1 MNRRVKAGGLLV
13 IVVAVLAIGSQ
24 GAAAPGGG
32 QLWVTGQDGS
42 RIHVVHGIGEA
53 TDTIQLPLGTS
64 PHFAR
69 LSPSGRYV
77 YVPSLG
83 YGTITVIRASDR
95 EIVDVI
101 DPEPSAVA
109 MPPAVNSNPGL
120 PGGLGTH
127 DAKPSPDGSI
137 VLTSQWSSN
146 RIYKIAADEAN
157 ESWSVAQQSD
167 PLPGRPICFVF
178 NPRGEKAYVGLFPG
192 TVPGLTPPN
201 ALILVVDVETLTV
214 IKSLPVIGGWSCSW
228 AQTHDGSTTWLTT
241 NAPGGRV
248 YRLDMEDDTLELF
261 LATGAEHVHGMGM
274 SPNEQTLYLSSREDD
289 TLRIVDIASATA
301 TSMSLD
307 ATPGVPDRPDSVA
320 VQGDNVWVTLK
331 STGKLARVNANQ
343 ESAEYIELEDPC
355 PGALPAPANSNLCY
369 AVHSVDGSY

>member
-1 MNRRVKAGGLLV
+1 MNPRVKAGGL
-13 IVVAVLAIGSQ
+13 IVVAAAVLAIGSQ

-42 RIHVVHGIGEA
+42 RIHVVHRGGAAI
-53 TDTIQLPLGTS
+53 DTIQLPWGTS

-69 LSPSGRYV
+69 LSPSGQYV

-83 YGTITVIRASDR
+83 YGTISVIRASDR

-101 DPEPSAVA
+101 DPEPSAIA
-109 MPPAVNSNPGL
+109 TPPAVNSNPSL

-137 VLTSQWSSN
+137 VLAAQWSNN
-146 RIYKIAADEAN
+146 RIYKIAADEAH
-157 ESWSVAQQSD
+157 ESWSMVQQSD
-167 PLPGRPICFVF
+167 PLPGAPICFVY
-178 NPRGEKAYVGLFPG
+178 NPSGEKAYVGLFPG
-192 TVPGLTPPN
+192 TLPGLTPPN

-248 YRLDMEDDTLELF
+248 YRLDMNGDTLEL
-261 LATGAEHVHGMGM
+261 LLETGA
-274 SPNEQTLYLSSREDD
+274 S
-289 TLRIVDIASATA
+289 
-301 TSMSLD
+301 TSTEW
-307 ATPGVPDRPDSVA
+307 A
-320 VQGDNVWVTLK
+320 
-331 STGKLARVNANQ
+331 
-343 ESAEYIELEDPC
+343 
-355 PGALPAPANSNLCY
+355 
-369 AVHSVDGSY
+369 